1 MLKYLLSVCSIFV
14 LLFPTIFLPTR
25 TVACPVKN
33 PETLLSLY
41 RASDTIYVA
50 RFDKVEDQEIIENTD
65 ERTIIN
71 IKKHFDIS
79 STLKGEP
86 QKLFVLDE
94 QESRYKPRED
104 AAVVEID
111 GVAVSEVES
120 GEEESYYGV
129 TNLEPG
135 DLVILFLR
143 KGDDGK
149 TLELADYRDAI
160 RKMLPGRLDSYE

>member
-25 TVACPVKN
+25 TVACPVKT
-33 PETLLSLY
+33 PETLLSLC

-86 QKLFVLDE
+86 QRLFVLE
-94 QESRYKPRED
+94 EEEYRFKPR
-104 AAVVEID
+104 D
-111 GVAVSEVES
+111 GE
-120 GEEESYYGV
+120 
-129 TNLEPG
+129 T
-135 DLVILFLR
+135 I
-143 KGDDGK
+143 
-149 TLELADYRDAI
+149 
-160 RKMLPGRLDSYE
+160 